1 MRLIDLI
8 QQGDSNAENDLAELG
23 SVFIKAV
30 AKQYV
35 DKGLSDEELIATS
48 RYGML
53 RASHKFD
60 KSRGFKFASYAV
72 WWMREA
78 ILQEIRKKENKYLI
92 RNKKNMIRK
101 DLGDIRA
108 LTLIRVVLERTEDE
122 ELRNQLEEY
131 LQNNE
136 ELWDDAHI
144 ADFYT
149 FATTLAKEWLASNQS

>member
-1 MRLIDLI
+1 
-8 QQGDSNAENDLAELG
+8 
-23 SVFIKAV
+23 
-30 AKQYV
+30 
-35 DKGLSDEELIATS
+35 
-48 RYGML
+48 
-53 RASHKFD
+53 
-60 KSRGFKFASYAV
+60 
-72 WWMREA
+72 
-78 ILQEIRKKENKYLI
+78 
-92 RNKKNMIRK
+92 MIHK

-149 FATTLAKEWLASNQS
+149 FATTLAKEWLGQVINHKVIKQYNKQ